1 MAGGSTWED
10 ETLAEWDS
18 GKNITL
24 FLFKKIRIKF
34 RIFR

>member
-24 FLFKKIRIKF
+24 FLFKKKKNQISNI
-34 RIFR
+34 